1 MFLNVGANTRKKQI
15 PIKGK
20 FKLPAGTGGETETK
34 SFFFMKTK
42 NIFIIGLIFNNVV
55 IF

>member
-20 FKLPAGTGGETETK
+20 FKLPAGTGGKTETK
-34 SFFFMKTK
+34 SFFMKTK
-42 NIFIIGLIFNNVV
+42 KYIHYWFDF
-55 IF
+55 